1 MRTLVIAVLLV
12 ASTVAN
18 AASHRALQKAADD
31 DQMLAFAGVE
41 PDNAEVR
48 TTCSA
53 AVVDSDDRPNFFDC
67 VYVQTPQTLNILSLE
82 GGYLMSELQLTLAN
96 MDGVA
101 LQRLGKYS
109 QLQIFSG
116 RKVAALYIY
125 NDAWIDSQQ
134 TEALYQLLVDRGVK
148 PRAPRQWL
156 GP

>member
-1 MRTLVIAVLLV
+1 MRTIVFAVLLG
-12 ASTVAN
+12 AATLAT
-18 AASHRALQKAADD
+18 AASHRELQKAAND
-31 DQMLAFAGVE
+31 DQMLVSAGVE
-41 PDNAEVR
+41 PERAEMR
-48 TTCSA
+48 RTCSA

-82 GGYLMSELQLTLAN
+82 GGYLMSELQLTLVN

-116 RKVAALYIY
+116 HKVAALYLY
-125 NDAWIDSQQ
+125 NDSWIDSQQ

-148 PRAPRQWL
+148 PRAPHQWL

>member
-1 MRTLVIAVLLV
+1 MRTLVIALLLG
-12 ASTVAN
+12 ATTLAT
-18 AASHRALQKAADD
+18 AASHRELQKAVND
-31 DQMLAFAGVE
+31 DQMLVSAGVE
-41 PDNAEVR
+41 PERAEMR
-48 TTCSA
+48 KTCSA
-53 AVVDSDDRPNFFDC
+53 AVVDSDERPNFFDC
-67 VYVQTPQTLNILSLE
+67 VYVQTPRTLNILSLE

-116 RKVAALYIY
+116 HKVAALYLY
-125 NDAWIDSQQ
+125 DDSWIDTQQ

-148 PRAPRQWL
+148 PRAPHQWL